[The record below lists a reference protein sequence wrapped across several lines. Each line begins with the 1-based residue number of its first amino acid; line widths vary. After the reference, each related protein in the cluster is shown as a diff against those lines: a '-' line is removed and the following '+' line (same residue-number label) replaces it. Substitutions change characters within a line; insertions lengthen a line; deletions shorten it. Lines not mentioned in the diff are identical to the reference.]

1 MGFGRFIKIIKEKA
15 TIFAVLGW
23 MIAFSSLVYAQKL
36 PFKFYTIGD
45 GLGHNR
51 VNRIFQDKKGFLW
64 FATNEGLSRFDGYE
78 FITYAVRD
86 GLPNP
91 IINDVLEDRQ
101 GRLWVAANDY
111 GIALLNDKNSPENH
125 SADTPKKF
133 TKFLIN
139 NLTHGANKVDRLL
152 IDSKDNLWCLTDDG
166 IYRARVSDNPVFTLI
181 KAYKYPVYSD
191 SSKALFEDNKG
202 NIWFGIHDELF
213 ETRGGEIINHGF
225 IDGDKNNFVIDAL
238 QAKDGRIVVL
248 SREQGLFEYL
258 PEQARWEKLSGSLNN
273 ASYFYGLA
281 EDNEGNIWFGGDIG
295 LMKFSGGKLTEY
307 STGQGLT
314 ADRVL
319 SIFQDREGNL
329 WGGTRSAGTFKLS
342 DMSVAGYPVAAGETS
357 LGVAEI
363 EGKLK
368 TFFCEENNNSA
379 GQCNPKIRD
388 LTNNQTNSAEKFA
401 GILPNLRSFN
411 LAKRG
416 ENWVT
421 FSEAGVFPSVS
432 DTSFYF
438 SDGGSIELKDFF
450 DKPLKESDEISV
462 YLDKQDVLWI
472 SKSDGSIDRIKT
484 AKNGSREIDKFQWE
498 FNVPAQMIGDGQG
511 GLWLFRRGSFGGR
524 LRNGGYESFDAK
536 SREFGEAE
544 GFEYLK
550 TIPSQVAAAFLDS
563 RGWLWIGTYYDGLFV
578 CKNPADEKPFFT
590 SYTTE
595 NDLLSDSVWAINE
608 DLEGRIY
615 LGTGRGLSRFNP
627 QTDKWNSF
635 TSKDGLIGDRITA
648 LFKDSTG
655 IIWLNSRSGL
665 TQINPK
671 LEKKSAEPPPVYLTH
686 IKIAGDEYSIG
697 ETGIVENE
705 TISLD
710 AAQNNL
716 MIDFVGLQFKGDNAL
731 SYRHKLE
738 GSDEDWSK
746 PDKNRSISFA
756 NLAPGDYR
764 FVVYAVNEDGIASAQ
779 PAAFRFKIYP
789 PIYLRWWFLALAFLL
804 VLGIIYAFYRTRLQ
818 KLLAVER
825 TRTLIATDLHDD
837 IGSNLSKISV
847 LSEVVRLQLEQEG
860 KSDDKLLSSIADI
873 SRQSVGSMSDIV
885 WAINPK
891 RDSVLEMFRK
901 MREHA
906 EEIFV
911 PKGVTV
917 KFSEPDKIAKIK
929 LPMDLRRD
937 LYLIFKEAVNNIAK
951 HANCTKVG
959 INLDIHHHE
968 IILQIEDDGIGF
980 DVSDETNGNGLT
992 NMKKRAERSKG
1003 SLQIESA
1010 PDQGTK
1016 ITIRLPQS

>member
-1 MGFGRFIKIIKEKA
+1 MGFWRFEIIFKEKTA
-15 TIFAVLGW
+15 IFAALGW
-23 MIAFSSLVYAQKL
+23 IIAFSSLVCAQKL

-51 VNRIFQDKKGFLW
+51 VNRVFQDKKGFLW
-64 FATNEGLSRFDGYE
+64 FATSEGLSRFDGYE
-78 FITYAVRD
+78 FTTYAVRD

-101 GRLWVAANDY
+101 GRFWVAANDY
-111 GIALLNDKNSPENH
+111 GIALLNDKSQPENH
-125 SADTPKKF
+125 SANAPKKF
-133 TKFLIN
+133 TKFLIS
-139 NLTHGANKVDRLL
+139 NLNHGANKVDRLL

-166 IYRARVSDNPVFTLI
+166 IYRAEVSDNPVFTLV
-181 KAYKYPVYSD
+181 KAYKYPVYADASR
-191 SSKALFEDNKG
+191 ALFEDDKG
-202 NIWFGIHDELF
+202 SIWFGIHDEIF
-213 ETRGGEIINHGF
+213 EAHGDEIINHGF
-225 IDGDKNNFVIDAL
+225 IDGDKNNFVINAL
-238 QAKDGRIVVL
+238 QTKDGRIVVL
-248 SREQGLFEYL
+248 SRENGLFEYF
-258 PEQARWEKLSGSLNN
+258 PEQSKWQKLSGSFNKPG
-273 ASYFYGLA
+273 YFYGLL
-281 EDNEGNIWFGGDIG
+281 EDNESNIWVGGDIG
-295 LMKFSGGKLTEY
+295 LMKFSGGTLTEY
-307 STGQGLT
+307 SAGQGLT

-319 SIFQDREGNL
+319 SVFQDREGNL
-329 WGGTRSAGTFKLS
+329 WSGTRSSGTFKLS
-342 DMSVAGYPVAAGETS
+342 DMSVAGYSVDAGETS
-357 LGVAEI
+357 LGIAEI
-363 EGKLK
+363 DGKLR
-368 TFFCEENNNSA
+368 TFFCEENSNSA
-379 GQCNPKIRD
+379 GQCNPKMRD
-388 LTNNQTNSAEKFA
+388 LANNQASSAEKFT
-401 GILPNLRSFN
+401 GILPNLRKFN

-416 ENWVT
+416 GNWVT

-438 SDGGSIELKDFF
+438 SDGGKIELKDFF
-450 DKPLKESDEISV
+450 DKPFKESDEISV
-462 YLDKQDVLWI
+462 YLNKPDVLWI
-472 SKSDGSIDRIKT
+472 SKSDVSIHRIKMT
-484 AKNGSREIDKFQWE
+484 ENGNHQLDKFRWE
-498 FNVPAQMIGDGQG
+498 FDVPAQMIGDGQG
-511 GLWLFRRGSFGGR
+511 GLWLFKRGSFGGR
-524 LRNGGYESFDAK
+524 LRNGNYESFDAK
-536 SREFGEAE
+536 IRESGEAE

-550 TIPSQVAAAFLDS
+550 TIPSQVSTAFLDS
-563 RGWLWIGTYYDGLFV
+563 RGWIWLGTYYDGLFV
-578 CKNPADEKPFFT
+578 CKNPADEKPVFT

-595 NDLLSDSVWAINE
+595 TDLLSDSVWAINE
-608 DLEGRIY
+608 DSEGRIY
-615 LGTGRGLSRFNP
+615 MGTGRGLSRFNP

-648 LFKDSTG
+648 LFKDSAG

-671 LEKKSAEPPPVYLTH
+671 MEKKSAAPPPVYLIH
-686 IKIAGDEYSIG
+686 IKIAGDEYPVA
-697 ETGIVENE
+697 ETGILENE

-779 PAAFRFKIYP
+779 PAAFRFKTYP
-789 PIYLRWWFLALAFLL
+789 PIYLRWWFLALAVLL

-891 RDSVLEMFRK
+891 RDSVLEMLRK

-911 PKGVTV
+911 PKGITV
-917 KFSEPDKIAKIK
+917 EFSEPEKIAKIK

-937 LYLIFKEAVNNIAK
+937 LYLIFKEAINNIAK
-951 HANCTKVG
+951 HSNCKNVR
-959 INLDIHHHE
+959 INFDIYHQE

-980 DVSDETNGNGLT
+980 DLSDETNGNGLT

-1010 PDQGTK
+1010 LNEGTK
-1016 ITIRLPQS
+1016 ITVQLPQS